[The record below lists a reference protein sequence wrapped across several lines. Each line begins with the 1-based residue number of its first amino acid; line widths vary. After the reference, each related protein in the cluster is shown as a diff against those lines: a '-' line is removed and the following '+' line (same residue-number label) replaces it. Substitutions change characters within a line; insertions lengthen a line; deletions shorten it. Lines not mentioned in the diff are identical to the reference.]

1 MACVFFPFSFLCCHP
16 FLLILSLSHKGDT
29 HNEVGFHMGHISAIL
44 IKPSFLYE
52 CKSPLG
58 YHSWVL
64 LLVSPW
70 RWFLG
75 SGGYLPFHLIEWGP
89 CLSLRLLAH
98 LLSVF
103 HLHCTYNLHTPS
115 SKRTHQPASSLPV
128 LADDCHSEARTGA
141 VSPSTTAITTYH
153 GLFHGLFQLTSM
165 CPAGSTLPFLG
176 PQSTLASCVQGK
188 RTNLSTVASSHHSS
202 AKPCR
207 LKPYL
212 FEAIF
217 PGIKSTF
224 HRLSHEWLQ

>member
-1 MACVFFPFSFLCCHP
+1 MACVFFPFSFLCCHL

-29 HNEVGFHMGHISAIL
+29 HNEVGFRMGHVSAIL
-44 IKPSFLYE
+44 VKSNFLCE
-52 CKSPLG
+52 GKSPFG

-89 CLSLRLLAH
+89 CLFLRLLAH

-128 LADDCHSEARTGA
+128 LAGDCHSEERTEA
-141 VSPSTTAITTYH
+141 VSPCTTAIPTYH

-165 CPAGSTLPFLG
+165 FPAGSILSFLG
-176 PQSTLASCVQGK
+176 PQSTLTSCVQGN
-188 RTNLSTVASSHHSS
+188 RTNLSSVAPTCHIS
-202 AKPCR
+202 AKPCGLR
-207 LKPYL
+207 PDDHISLK
-212 FEAIF
+212 
-217 PGIKSTF
+217 
-224 HRLSHEWLQ
+224 LSSQG